1 MRCTGVAVRHF
12 QTQFHAPGSFP
23 LLESPGAGLSA
34 SPPIEKVT
42 VPAKQNE
49 IHIHTYNRGFL
60 FTLNTVAIVFSVSM
74 LYQGIKVQK
83 HRIIT
88 LKTHYVYNCKKSIS
102 FNYYMQNKLQVL
114 ILLEHSRLNIIYHI
128 IISAK

>member
-42 VPAKQNE
+42 VPAKKKIHE
-49 IHIHTYNRGFL
+49 IHIHIYNRGFL
-60 FTLNTVAIVFSVSM
+60 FTLNTVATVFPATTI
-74 LYQGIKVQK
+74 YQGIKV
-83 HRIIT
+83 
-88 LKTHYVYNCKKSIS
+88 
-102 FNYYMQNKLQVL
+102 
-114 ILLEHSRLNIIYHI
+114 
-128 IISAK
+128 

>member
-42 VPAKQNE
+42 VPAEKN
-49 IHIHTYNRGFL
+49 
-60 FTLNTVAIVFSVSM
+60 
-74 LYQGIKVQK
+74 
-83 HRIIT
+83 
-88 LKTHYVYNCKKSIS
+88 
-102 FNYYMQNKLQVL
+102 
-114 ILLEHSRLNIIYHI
+114 
-128 IISAK
+128 